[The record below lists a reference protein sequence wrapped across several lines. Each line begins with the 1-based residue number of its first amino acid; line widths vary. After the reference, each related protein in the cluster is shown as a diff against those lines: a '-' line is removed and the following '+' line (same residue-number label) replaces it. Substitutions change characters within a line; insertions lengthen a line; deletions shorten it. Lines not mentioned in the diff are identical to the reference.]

1 VKVQL
6 AYGERGLTVDL
17 PDKNV
22 TVVAPRYL
30 SALPDESGAVRN
42 ALREP
47 IASRPLRELVRPTDR
62 VVIVIS
68 DITRPVPNQ
77 TIFPPMLGELSH
89 VPDRQIT
96 ILNGVGLH
104 RPNTPAELERMLG
117 FEVVARFRIVNHDAH
132 HLDDLI
138 KVGTSRFGGEIWLNR
153 EYVEAD
159 VRIVTGFI
167 EPHFFAGFSGGQKG
181 VIPGVA
187 GVSTI
192 THNHSAKMIGHS
204 RARWGELQGNP
215 IHEEQREGVSFAPPH
230 FLVNV
235 ATNREKRIT
244 AVFAGH
250 YIEAHEAGCA
260 FVRDAA
266 MQPVPSR
273 YPIVITTNS
282 GYPLDLNLYQAVKGM
297 AAAEEIVAPGG
308 TIVMA
313 AECREGVGHGD
324 FADLLHRERTPVAI
338 AGLIERPDFQMLDQ
352 WQVQILA
359 RILTRHRV
367 LLYSD
372 RIAPDEVRRAH
383 LEPIDSIE
391 SAVAELLADYGSDAP
406 ICVLP
411 EGPLTIPF
419 APTSATPPSSVRQ

>member
-1 VKVQL
+1 MKVQL
-6 AYGERGLTVDL
+6 AYGERGLTVEL
-17 PDKNV
+17 PHANV
-22 TVVAPRYL
+22 TVVTPRFL
-30 SALPDESGAVRN
+30 DALPDEAGSITR
-42 ALREP
+42 ALRHP
-47 IASRPLRELVRPTDR
+47 TDSPALRDVASAADR

-68 DITRPVPNQ
+68 DITRPVPNR
-77 TIFPPMLGELSH
+77 TIFPPMLAELAH
-89 VPDRQIT
+89 VPDDQIT

-104 RPNTPAELERMLG
+104 RPNSPAELERMLG
-117 FEVVARFRIVNHDAH
+117 RDVVARFRVVNHDAQRR
-132 HLDDLI
+132 DDLV

-153 EYVEAD
+153 LYVEAD
-159 VRIVTGFI
+159 VRVVTGFI

-187 GVSTI
+187 GVKTI
-192 THNHSAKMIGHS
+192 THNHSAGMIGHPH
-204 RARWGELQGNP
+204 ARWGELRGNP

-235 ATNREKRIT
+235 ATNRDKKIT
-244 AVFAGH
+244 GIFAGS
-250 YIEAHEAGCA
+250 YLAAHEAGCA
-260 FVRDAA
+260 FVRETA
-266 MQPVPSR
+266 MQPVPQR

-308 TIVMA
+308 TIIIA
-313 AECREGVGHGD
+313 AECREGVGHGE
-324 FADLLHRERTPVAI
+324 FAELLHRGDDPMAI
-338 AGLIERPDFQMLDQ
+338 AGLIERPGFQMLDQ

-372 RIAPDEVRRAH
+372 RIAPEEVRRAH
-383 LEPIDSIE
+383 LEPITSIE
-391 SAVAELLADYGSDAP
+391 AAVADLLEYYGEDAA

-411 EGPLTIPF
+411 EGPLTIPV
-419 APTSATPPSSVRQ
+419 APRP